1 MRLYYSWVP
10 SWKNWDK
17 ERGFVEAEIV
27 PPRVIVDPESGA
39 TIFAAIFQGRWTTQ
53 ALALA
58 RGSSDA
64 LLPKRHIWKL
74 FGQGAATLVVYVDSD
89 TEPQDERYCRSAIAR
104 GVSIG
109 YRALSAQWG
118 AVEPRPSVPT
128 LPRRE
133 SLPNILI
140 RLKAVRWRNYNWPDL
155 GTSGASWPRH
165 EAWHDFSL
173 ACQVRE
179 LPEDKIQRCRILL
192 ERARSLETTI

>member
-1 MRLYYSWVP
+1 MPSLIKRLYYSWVP

-89 TEPQDERYCRSAIAR
+89 TELKTSAIVDPPLREVSPSDTERCLHSGVLLNLVRLCRRYLDER
-104 GVSIG
+104 VSPI
-109 YRALSAQWG
+109 Y
-118 AVEPRPSVPT
+118 
-128 LPRRE
+128 
-133 SLPNILI
+133 
-140 RLKAVRWRNYNWPDL
+140 
-155 GTSGASWPRH
+155 
-165 EAWHDFSL
+165 
-173 ACQVRE
+173 
-179 LPEDKIQRCRILL
+179 
-192 ERARSLETTI
+192 